1 MRATLYGI
9 KMKSAGF
16 HPGVVCVKR
25 KKLKIRISQKDRKK
39 ERKTWDINPR
49 TRVHDDAEYKRSKE
63 KRALRKL
70 EYDDEDND

>member
-1 MRATLYGI
+1 M
-9 KMKSAGF
+9 
-16 HPGVVCVKR
+16 KR